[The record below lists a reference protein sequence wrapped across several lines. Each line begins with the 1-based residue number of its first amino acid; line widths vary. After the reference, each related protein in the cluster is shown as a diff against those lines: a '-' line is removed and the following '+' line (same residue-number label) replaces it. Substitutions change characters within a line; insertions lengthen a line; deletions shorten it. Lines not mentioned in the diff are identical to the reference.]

1 MACTVEFIEFV
12 CMQLAEAGEVRSRKM
27 FGDYMIYVNEK
38 PVVLACD
45 NIAYVKIYTAI
56 ADLMTDAE
64 KGFPYE
70 GAKEHYILDIEHKKE
85 ALKVVRALERALPY
99 HKPKKKKG

>member
-12 CMQLAEAGEVRSRKM
+12 CTQLAEAGEVHSRKM
-27 FGDYMIYVNEK
+27 FGDYMIYINEK

-45 NIAYVKIYTAI
+45 NIAYVKIHPAI

-70 GAKEHYILDIEHKKE
+70 GAKEHYILDIEHKRE
-85 ALKVVRALERALPY
+85 AVKVVRVLEQALPY
-99 HKPKKKKG
+99 SKAKKKKG

>member
-1 MACTVEFIEFV
+1 MACTIEFIEFV

-27 FGDYMIYVNEK
+27 FGDYMIYINEK

-45 NIAYVKIYTAI
+45 NIAYVKIHPAI

-64 KGFPYE
+64 KGLCGY
-70 GAKEHYILDIEHKKE
+70 GR
-85 ALKVVRALERALPY
+85 KV
-99 HKPKKKKG
+99 

>member
-1 MACTVEFIEFV
+1 MACTIGFIEFV
-12 CMQLAEAGEVRSRKM
+12 CTQLAEAGEVHSRKM
-27 FGDYMIYVNEK
+27 FGDYMIYINEK

-45 NIAYVKIYTAI
+45 NIAYVKIHPAI

-70 GAKEHYILDIEHKKE
+70 GAKEHYILDIERKRE
-85 ALKVVRALERALPY
+85 ALKVIRVLEQALPY
-99 HKPKKKKG
+99 PKAKKKKG

>member
-1 MACTVEFIEFV
+1 MACTVEIIEFV

-45 NIAYVKIYTAI
+45 NIAYVKVHPAI

-70 GAKEHYILDIEHKKE
+70 GCCYRQRTRPNNIFMSNNIERHY
-85 ALKVVRALERALPY
+85 VF
-99 HKPKKKKG
+99 